1 MVAHTESHTEY
12 WVALTR
18 RPKAKKPFR
27 WVIYSTGHWRNVAQ
41 SCFSYVSPILARMDG
56 ERALTRLLDGLND

>member
-1 MVAHTESHTEY
+1 MAADIEY

-18 RPKAKKPFR
+18 RPKAKKQFR
-27 WVIYSTGHWRNVAQ
+27 WVIYCTSQWRHVAQ
-41 SCFSYVSPILARMDG
+41 ASFSYTSPILARMDG

>member
-1 MVAHTESHTEY
+1 MVAHTEY

-27 WVIYSTGHWRNVAQ
+27 WVIYSTGQWRHVAQ
-41 SCFSYVSPILARMDG
+41 SRYSYASSILARMDG